1 MAQIPA
7 PMLTTLLNSQEFGEW
22 ETCMGAR
29 VGSHHSHLQSP
40 TSSFSARME
49 HGHTG
54 GLDLLH
60 LRGSGRLELDRT
72 QAERALLWIPLR
84 GSTEERVNGQSWE
97 SAPGQ
102 PLLFCPGDH
111 LLGRTSEQ
119 IEGVSVLLPADHEL
133 TTGAS
138 PAGFAPAI
146 GQRLTRQ
153 TIQLLRALRQGN
165 LCSALAA
172 EALLLSLEQCFH
184 NGPTAAQRG
193 HRSQQRQWELAME
206 ATRWM
211 QTQLHRPF
219 SIDELATALNTPKRT
234 IQAACVSC
242 LGRPPLAQAKLLRL
256 RALRRSLQEAKH
268 NGLSVAALMQQ
279 QGLPAS
285 GSTAASYRHCFGE
298 TPSQTRQKANP

>member
-7 PMLTTLLNSQEFGEW
+7 PMLTTLLNSQEFSEW
-22 ETCMGAR
+22 ETCMGAC

-40 TSSFSARME
+40 ACSFSARME

-97 SAPGQ
+97 AVPGQ
-102 PLLFCPGDH
+102 PLLFRAGDH

-138 PAGFAPAI
+138 PAGLAPAI
-146 GQRLTRQ
+146 VRRLTHQ
-153 TIQLLRALRQGN
+153 GMQLLRALRQGN

-172 EALLLSLEQCFH
+172 EALLLSLEQHFH

-193 HRSQQRQWELAME
+193 HRSQ
-206 ATRWM
+206 
-211 QTQLHRPF
+211 
-219 SIDELATALNTPKRT
+219 
-234 IQAACVSC
+234 
-242 LGRPPLAQAKLLRL
+242 
-256 RALRRSLQEAKH
+256 
-268 NGLSVAALMQQ
+268 
-279 QGLPAS
+279 
-285 GSTAASYRHCFGE
+285 
-298 TPSQTRQKANP
+298 

>member
-22 ETCMGAR
+22 EACMGAR
-29 VGSHHSHLQSP
+29 VGSHHTHLQSP
-40 TSSFSARME
+40 ASSFSARME

-60 LRGSGRLELDRT
+60 LQGRGRLELERT

-84 GSTEERVNGQSWE
+84 GGIEERVNGQSWE
-97 SAPGQ
+97 AVPGQ
-102 PLLFCPGDH
+102 PLLFRPGDH

-119 IEGVSVLLPADHEL
+119 IEGVSVLLPADHTI

-138 PAGFAPAI
+138 HAGFAPAI

-153 TIQLLRALRQGN
+153 TIQLLRALRQGQ
-165 LCSALAA
+165 LCPAVAA
-172 EALLLSLEQCFH
+172 EALLLSLEQH
-184 NGPTAAQRG
+184 VRNEPTTAQRG

-206 ATRWM
+206 VTRWM

-256 RALRRSLQEAKH
+256 RALRRSLQDATN
-268 NGLSVAALMQQ
+268 NGWSVAALMQQ

-298 TPSQTRQKANP
+298 TPSQTRQKANA